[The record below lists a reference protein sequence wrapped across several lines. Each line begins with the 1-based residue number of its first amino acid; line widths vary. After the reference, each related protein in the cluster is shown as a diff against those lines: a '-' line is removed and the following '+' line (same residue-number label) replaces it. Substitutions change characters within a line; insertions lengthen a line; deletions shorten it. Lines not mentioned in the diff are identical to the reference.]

1 MMIKKT
7 TSHGSYRAARQ
18 RAEGGV
24 GRFLRVLGA
33 AGRIGLL
40 GAVTALGACGGAGG
54 ASFLPAP
61 AGSVPGPE
69 PTPLP
74 PPGGAAAVPPA
85 ISGGTLLILRDDQT
99 AVAADP
105 DRDAVWL
112 VDLGTRTLRARV
124 RLAAG
129 AEPGRLI
136 EDQDGLVHVA
146 LRRGGQVVRLDP
158 RSGAVVSQRAVCPA
172 PRGMAYE
179 AATDNLHVA
188 CAGGEL
194 LTMKARGG
202 DILRRLQLERD
213 LRDVAIQGDHLL
225 ISRFRSAQLLE
236 VDASGALV
244 GQVKPRAVFA
254 SGLLDPQGHT
264 VTASATTAWRLA
276 ALPGGEVLMLHQQAV
291 DTMISTK
298 PGGYSA
304 GTCKAQGIVS
314 PALTL
319 FRGAAAGA
327 ASVGNG
333 ARLAALPLAVDL
345 AVSRDG
351 QSLALIAP
359 GGQATPIGSPVGL
372 LSLSALGPADPC
384 QFPSPAL
391 VPQPADSELVAGAFD
406 GKGQLWL
413 QSRNPARLITTTS
426 GVAAIN
432 LPGAEDASNEG
443 HRLFHAPTPGL
454 IACVSCHAEAGD
466 DGHVWTFETL
476 PSGPRR
482 TQSLRGGILAT
493 APFHWDGDM
502 KDLPSL
508 MQAVFHGRMSG
519 PTVTAAQSDSLGQW
533 LDAQPLLPKASPRDP
548 AAVERGR
555 QIFSDGSVG
564 CASCHSGPHFTS
576 NQSVSVGTGQAFQVP
591 TLLGVAERAPFL
603 HTGCAGT
610 LLSRFDPACG
620 GGESHGH
627 TAQLGPGQ
635 LADLLAYLESL

>member
-1 MMIKKT
+1 
-7 TSHGSYRAARQ
+7 
-18 RAEGGV
+18 
-24 GRFLRVLGA
+24 
-33 AGRIGLL
+33 
-40 GAVTALGACGGAGG
+40 
-54 ASFLPAP
+54 
-61 AGSVPGPE
+61 
-69 PTPLP
+69 
-74 PPGGAAAVPPA
+74 
-85 ISGGTLLILRDDQT
+85 
-99 AVAADP
+99 
-105 DRDAVWL
+105 
-112 VDLGTRTLRARV
+112 V

-264 VTASATTAWRLA
+264 ITASATTAWRLA

-319 FRGAAAGA
+319 VRGAAAGA

-345 AVSRDG
+345 AVARHG

-372 LSLSALGPADPC
+372 LSLIDRTGAQIGRAERQRKLGGRIGRAVIPAAQLSQQTDFPLDVLDLRLEPGLLGGGGTEGDDVLGRLLLVLVGTNAILEFANPILEPRIPVEGLLRVVGYRSVPGRPAGQVRPDRIVVAFERDVGPA
-384 QFPSPAL
+384 
-391 VPQPADSELVAGAFD
+391 
-406 GKGQLWL
+406 
-413 QSRNPARLITTTS
+413 
-426 GVAAIN
+426 
-432 LPGAEDASNEG
+432 
-443 HRLFHAPTPGL
+443 
-454 IACVSCHAEAGD
+454 
-466 DGHVWTFETL
+466 
-476 PSGPRR
+476 
-482 TQSLRGGILAT
+482 
-493 APFHWDGDM
+493 
-502 KDLPSL
+502 
-508 MQAVFHGRMSG
+508 
-519 PTVTAAQSDSLGQW
+519 
-533 LDAQPLLPKASPRDP
+533 
-548 AAVERGR
+548 
-555 QIFSDGSVG
+555 QI
-564 CASCHSGPHFTS
+564 
-576 NQSVSVGTGQAFQVP
+576 
-591 TLLGVAERAPFL
+591 EI
-603 HTGCAGT
+603 
-610 LLSRFDPACG
+610 
-620 GGESHGH
+620 GE
-627 TAQLGPGQ
+627 
-635 LADLLAYLESL
+635 E